1 MSAPDVPTDV
11 MRKMIRVFSSYPEL
25 EMVTLFGSRAVG
37 KANPWSDIDLATHG
51 IVGDRHRLGRLA
63 LDLDETSIPQTCDVM
78 AYEAIS
84 YAPLRRHV
92 NNVGIIIYRRAADGR
107 SHYSAVR
114 RTAAKTD
121 GTNITSSIGCRGQ

>member
-1 MSAPDVPTDV
+1 MSAPDVPADV
-11 MRKMIRVFSSYPEL
+11 MRKMVRVFSSYPEL

-63 LDLDETSIPQTCDVM
+63 LDLDEASIPQMCDVL

-84 YAPLRRHV
+84 YAPLRQHV
-92 NNVGIIIYRRAADGR
+92 NNVGIVIYSRVADGR
-107 SHYSAVR
+107 SHEGVD
-114 RTAAKTD
+114 RTTC
-121 GTNITSSIGCRGQ
+121 IL